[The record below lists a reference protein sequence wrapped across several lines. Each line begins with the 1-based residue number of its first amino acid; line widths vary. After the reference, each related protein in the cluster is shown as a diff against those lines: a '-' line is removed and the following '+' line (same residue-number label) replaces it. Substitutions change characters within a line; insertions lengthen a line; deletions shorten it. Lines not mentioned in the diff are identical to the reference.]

1 MAVPAKPGKVSVIS
15 IVALARWL
23 SIRFQ
28 RWLVLGGTR
37 PIRTRRY
44 SQLIVL
50 EASFCTLA
58 SRLFPG
64 IRTDRTGGRAR
75 HPLCLPSYSNRC
87 AALEVDEWKAAS
99 KDGQWGGLQPLCR
112 RRRPTVQPVAGDRSC
127 QIRSEEHTSELQS
140 LMRISYAVFC
150 LKKKNTTQK
159 L

>member
-50 EASFCTLA
+50 EAYFCTLA
-58 SRLFPG
+58 WRLFPG
-64 IRTDRTGGRAR
+64 IRTDRTGGRGR
-75 HPLCLPSYSNRC
+75 TPLCLPSYSNRC
-87 AALEVDEWKAAS
+87 APLAVADVQAAS
-99 KDGQWGGLQPLCR
+99 QDGQCGGVPPLCLR
-112 RRRPTVQPVAGDRSC
+112 RTPTIQHSDG
-127 QIRSEEHTSELQS
+127 
-140 LMRISYAVFC
+140 
-150 LKKKNTTQK
+150 
-159 L
+159 

>member
-50 EASFCTLA
+50 EPSFCTLA
-58 SRLFPG
+58 WRLLPG
-64 IRTDRTGGRAR
+64 IRTDRTDGRAR
-75 HPLCLPSYSNRC
+75 HSLCLPSYSYRC
-87 AALEVDEWKAAS
+87 DALEVDTWKVDS
-99 KDGQWGGLQPLCR
+99 QEG
-112 RRRPTVQPVAGDRSC
+112 
-127 QIRSEEHTSELQS
+127 H
-140 LMRISYAVFC
+140 
-150 LKKKNTTQK
+150 
-159 L
+159 

>member
-58 SRLFPG
+58 WRLFPG

-75 HPLCLPSYSNRC
+75 
-87 AALEVDEWKAAS
+87 
-99 KDGQWGGLQPLCR
+99 
-112 RRRPTVQPVAGDRSC
+112 RPEERWVGKECVSTGRS
-127 QIRSEEHTSELQS
+127 RGAP
-140 LMRISYAVFC
+140 YNA
-150 LKKKNTTQK
+150 KKKNI
-159 L
+159 

>member
-1 MAVPAKPGKVSVIS
+1 MFVFRFFFSSRRRHTSCALVTGVQTCALPILSVIS

-58 SRLFPG
+58 WRLFPG
-64 IRTDRTGGRAR
+64 IRTDKLGRA
-75 HPLCLPSYSNRC
+75 
-87 AALEVDEWKAAS
+87 W
-99 KDGQWGGLQPLCR
+99 CR
-112 RRRPTVQPVAGDRSC
+112 ERA
-127 QIRSEEHTSELQS
+127 
-140 LMRISYAVFC
+140 
-150 LKKKNTTQK
+150 
-159 L
+159 

>member
-50 EASFCTLA
+50 VASFCTLA
-58 SRLFPG
+58 WRLFPG

-75 HPLCLPSYSNRC
+75 HPLCL
-87 AALEVDEWKAAS
+87 
-99 KDGQWGGLQPLCR
+99 
-112 RRRPTVQPVAGDRSC
+112 
-127 QIRSEEHTSELQS
+127 RSEERRVGKACVSTC
-140 LMRISYAVFC
+140 RFRWAPD
-150 LKKKNTTQK
+150 N
-159 L
+159 